1 MEQIQDYNQISK
13 KEKLKKWF
21 DKITPYI
28 FISPFYILFVVFG
41 LFPIIFSAILAF
53 NKWDGIGDMEFV
65 GMQNFNRLIQDSEF
79 WLSVYNTLIIWII
92 GTAPMILAA
101 LVIAFLINL
110 KIIKYK
116 NFYRTTMFMPY
127 VTSVVAVTILFGLV
141 FSSSS
146 GLANGLLQFL
156 GFERIDF
163 INDPF
168 WVKLVIASV
177 NIWQYIG
184 YNMIIFFT
192 GLQRIPKDYYEAA
205 IIDGA
210 SNYQIFSKITIPII
224 KPIILFVV
232 MMSTIGGIQIFT
244 EAQVLVPTNA
254 TAEGGSLTVVYYMY
268 KIAFERSNYG
278 YGATVSWGLV
288 AIIIMFSILNWYLT
302 TKRIKGEE

>member
-1 MEQIQDYNQISK
+1 MEDIQDYK
-13 KEKLKKWF
+13 KEKFRKRL
-21 DKITPYI
+21 DKATPYI
-28 FISPFYILFVVFG
+28 FISPFYILFIIFG
-41 LFPIIFSAILAF
+41 LFPIIFSAVLAL
-53 NKWDGIGDMEFV
+53 NKWDGIGEMEFV
-65 GMQNFNRLIQDSEF
+65 GLQNFTRLIQDVEF
-79 WLSVYNTLIIWII
+79 WLSVYNTLIIWIL
-92 GTAPMILAA
+92 GTVPMILLA
-101 LVIAFLINL
+101 LIFAFLINL
-110 KIIKYK
+110 TIIKYK
-116 NFYRTTMFMPY
+116 NFFRTTMFMPY

-146 GLANGLLQFL
+146 GLANGLLQFF
-156 GFERIDF
+156 GYERIDF

-177 NIWQYIG
+177 NIWQYTG

-210 SNYQIFSKITIPII
+210 SNYQIFTKITIPLI

-268 KIAFERSNYG
+268 KTAFEQSNYG
-278 YGATVSWGLV
+278 YGATISWGLV
-288 AIIIMFSILNWYLT
+288 AIIILFSILNWYLT